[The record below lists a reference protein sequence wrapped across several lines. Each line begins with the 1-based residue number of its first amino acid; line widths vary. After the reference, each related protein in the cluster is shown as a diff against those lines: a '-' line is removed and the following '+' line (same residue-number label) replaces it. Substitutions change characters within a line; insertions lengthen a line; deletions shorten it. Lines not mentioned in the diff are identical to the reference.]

1 MAGPH
6 LVASAPTFPASGPPS
21 LPSLSACVPAPR
33 RTTLR
38 AVTSTRTRRNHG
50 VFLLGDELLTVD
62 SSRRSAESR
71 VCVTLGNGPVV
82 LSRDLTPTQA
92 RAMARALVAAS
103 IAAET
108 RRA

>member
-6 LVASAPTFPASGPPS
+6 LVASAPTSPASVS
-21 LPSLSACVPAPR
+21 PSLSASPPAPR
-33 RTTLR
+33 RTPLR
-38 AVTSTRTRRNHG
+38 AVASTRTRRNHG
-50 VFLLGDELLTVD
+50 VFMVGDELLTVD
-62 SSRRSAESR
+62 SSRRSAECR
-71 VCVTLGNGPVV
+71 VCVTLGSGPLV
-82 LSRDLTPTQA
+82 LSRELTPTQA